1 MKLRKLPTETVQK
14 KKLENRKEK
23 EKEIRRPGENASD
36 LSYKH
41 PTKKKET
48 KQSKSVK

>member
-1 MKLRKLPTETVQK
+1 MKLRKPPTETVQK

-23 EKEIRRPGENASD
+23 EIRRPGENASD
-36 LSYKH
+36 LSNKH